1 MKIEELIDRYFEGQ
15 THVRKN
21 ANYAVSSRKK
31 MYRNRY
37 KYTVPCLSAWIR
49 KQKHSGKKVLLLK
62 SLPSAVALFTQ
73 REE

>member
-15 THVRKN
+15 T
-21 ANYAVSSRKK
+21 SRKK

-37 KYTVPCLSAWIR
+37 KYIVPCLSAWIR

>member
-1 MKIEELIDRYFEGQ
+1 MKIEELIDRP
-15 THVRKN
+15 HVRKN

-37 KYTVPCLSAWIR
+37 KYIVPCLSAWIR

>member
-15 THVRKN
+15 T
-21 ANYAVSSRKK
+21 SCEEERKK

-37 KYTVPCLSAWIR
+37 KYIVPCLSAWIR